1 MGQRGRRLG
10 GRLRMKFLDVF
21 IIYVTRGPGL
31 IMATRTGGYESGSER
46 VEFEDPNTGAR
57 VRKESDIDVSTVL

>member
-1 MGQRGRRLG
+1 
-10 GRLRMKFLDVF
+10 MKILDIF
-21 IIYVTRGPGL
+21 YIIRGPGL
-31 IMATRTGGYESGSER
+31 IVVTRAEGYESGSER